1 MENLVD
7 NFGSLRGSRILITGH
22 TGFKGS
28 WLTKLLETF
37 GITIY
42 GLALKPTSNSLNS
55 KLEWKSIIDEKFLD
69 INEFNEVKNYIE
81 FVKPNLVFHL
91 AAQPLVIESYKYP
104 LYTFQTNV
112 MGTVNVLEAIRQS
125 ELDCS
130 VVAVTTDKVYKNQE
144 SPLGYTEDSPLGGLD
159 PYSASKSAMEMAIIA
174 WQNMNHSIDGPKIV
188 SVRSGN
194 VIGGGDFSQNRL
206 VPDIVTALQAGEKIK
221 IRNPESIRPW
231 QHVLDPLMGYIA
243 IAERILQKSEVSGTY
258 NFGPDESSRLT
269 VADIANIALSQWPS
283 KSKGWEYSGSGST
296 KHVETDLLWLN
307 SDRARKD
314 LAWKNY
320 LSGVESVHW
329 TLNWA
334 LQEPLIG
341 ANAITENQIQNYLE
355 KWFP

>member
-1 MENLVD
+1 LENLVGD
-7 NFGSLRGSRILITGH
+7 FDLLRGSRILITGH

-28 WLTKLLETF
+28 WLTKILETF
-37 GITIY
+37 GISVY
-42 GLALKPTSNSLNS
+42 GLALEPTNNSLNS
-55 KLEWKSIIDEKFLD
+55 KLDRGSIIDEKFLD
-69 INEFNEVKNYIE
+69 INEFNDVKKYIE

-91 AAQPLVIESYKYP
+91 AAQPLVIESYESP

-112 MGTVNVLEAIRQS
+112 MGTVNILEAVRQS

-130 VVAVTTDKVYKNQE
+130 VVAVTTDKVYKNLE
-144 SPLGYTEDSPLGGLD
+144 SPFGYTEDSPLGGLD
-159 PYSASKSAMEMAIIA
+159 PYSASKSAMEMAIAA
-174 WQNMNHSIDGPKIV
+174 WQNMNQSNSGQRIV

-206 VPDIVTALQAGEKIK
+206 VPDIVTALKAGEKIR
-221 IRNPESIRPW
+221 IRNPESVRPW

-243 IAERILQKSEVSGTY
+243 VAERILRKIELSDAY

-283 KSKGWEYSGSGST
+283 ESKGWEYSGSDGA

-314 LAWKNY
+314 LVWENH
-320 LSGVESVHW
+320 LNGIESVRW
-329 TLNWA
+329 TLDWA

-341 ANAITENQIQNYLE
+341 ANAITENQIHNYLE
-355 KWFP
+355 RWVA